1 MSEEQQAV
9 EPSEPAGLLDDVSA
23 SDSSQQDSAA
33 AEKSVEHRAID
44 SIPEDEPIDRPEYWP
59 ENFWD
64 KDNNEPD
71 LEGIAKS
78 WMDLRKM
85 VSQGKHKA
93 PADGK
98 YDTTVFGE
106 GPLDSNPLAP
116 TVLDW
121 AKENGISQAAFDSL
135 ITKVR
140 DISQQ
145 LAPQEPAIN
154 VKAEMRSLGP
164 NAEAIKN
171 GMISWARG
179 LKNKGIWDENDFEE
193 FKIMGGTAR
202 GLRAL
207 MKIREGYEG
216 RIPIE
221 TQPIDG
227 APTDEE
233 LLSMVGNVNDP
244 NDPYV
249 KDAAYRQKVAQMYLA
264 RYPESP

>member
-33 AEKSVEHRAID
+33 AEKPVEHRAIN
-44 SIPEDEPIDRPEYWP
+44 SIPEDEPVERPEYWP
-59 ENFWD
+59 ENFWN
-64 KDNNEPD
+64 KDQNEPD

-93 PADGK
+93 PVDGK

-145 LAPQEPAIN
+145 LAPQEPAID
-154 VKAEMRSLGP
+154 VKAEMKSLGP
-164 NAEAIKN
+164 NAAAIKN
-171 GMISWARG
+171 GMVSWARG
-179 LKNKGIWDENDFEE
+179 LVNKGYWDGNDFEE
-193 FKIMGGTAR
+193 FKVMGGTAR

-207 MKIREGYEG
+207 MKIRENYEG

-221 TQPIDG
+221 TQPVDG

-233 LLSMVGNVNDP
+233 LRSMVGNINDP
-244 NDPYV
+244 NNPYV
-249 KDAAYRQKVAQMYLA
+249 KDAAYRQKVERMFLA
-264 RYPESP
+264 RYTQ